1 MPGRIKESTPELKER
16 LATIADDLITL
27 HRDLYWLAQDNN
39 LDAQKHDL
47 GELSFEQIMTV
58 KLAVDNIRELLWNYV
73 DAVSRVEPDR
83 VQEALDTNRMRRV
96 TKLLELLRER
106 LGRYSESQQP
116 VSFIERVS
124 AAIKEKLGGGGN
136 KAA

>member
-1 MPGRIKESTPELKER
+1 
-16 LATIADDLITL
+16 
-27 HRDLYWLAQDNN
+27 
-39 LDAQKHDL
+39 
-47 GELSFEQIMTV
+47 
-58 KLAVDNIRELLWNYV
+58 
-73 DAVSRVEPDR
+73 
-83 VQEALDTNRMRRV
+83 MRRV